1 MGGGQGLSGCA
12 QRTEGTIEH
21 RTNHQRRGRGAVA
34 SERLERRRGRR
45 GPHVLPVVR
54 RRSGTTDAIAI
65 HYCGP
70 TDRAPTY
77 CMGCARPLGAGETA
91 CATCG
96 LPAGEV
102 PKAVDRST
110 ERTRRGRRDRWG
122 AARARAPVGTT
133 TRTTATA
140 TAAAAQ
146 SAAAAGTARTLR
158 ISLLVASLVG
168 TLAFFVP
175 WGDQGAA
182 RTAAVDHDLGVLRVP
197 DGITIAELQPTHL
210 WGPPSANLMLG
221 LALACLVLSL
231 AMNLGAHARGIAAVI
246 AAAGGCLAVFCFDW
260 LWLGRHVLDVYTGLW
275 VVTASGV
282 ALFALAL
289 LYVRARRHRASA

>member
-1 MGGGQGLSGCA
+1 MFCQWCA
-12 QRTEGTIEH
+12 K
-21 RTNHQRRGRGAVA
+21 
-34 SERLERRRGRR
+34 ERD
-45 GPHVLPVVR
+45 P
-54 RRSGTTDAIAI
+54 DAIAI

-70 TDRAPTY
+70 TDRTPTY
-77 CMGCARPLGAGETA
+77 CMGCARPLGAGEA
-91 CATCG
+91 VCAACG

-102 PKAVDRST
+102 PKVVTAPPSAPVVVAET
-110 ERTRRGRRDRWG
+110 GGVQPG
-122 AARARAPVGTT
+122 AGPVGTT

-175 WGDQGAA
+175 WGTLGVSGAEG
-182 RTAAVDHDLGVLRVP
+182 VNHYLGVLRLP

-210 WGPPSANLMLG
+210 WGPPSGNLMLG
-221 LALACLVLSL
+221 LALACLALSL

-289 LYVRARRHRASA
+289 LYVVRGAPGSA